1 MGAGTNQLVMILLM
15 VGVFYFFVIRPQ
27 AKKTKEEAKYRASI
41 EKGSK
46 IITMGGIHGK
56 VITVATETVTIECEG
71 GQKLKI
77 EKKAILPPAPVKK
90 K

>member
-1 MGAGTNQLVMILLM
+1 MGGGTNQMVMIILM

-27 AKKTKEEAKYRASI
+27 AKKTKEEAKYRSSI

-46 IITMGGIHGK
+46 IITIGGIHGK
-56 VITVATETVTIECEG
+56 VISVDTETVTIECEG

-77 EKKAILPPAPVKK
+77 EKNAILPPKPTKK
-90 K
+90 